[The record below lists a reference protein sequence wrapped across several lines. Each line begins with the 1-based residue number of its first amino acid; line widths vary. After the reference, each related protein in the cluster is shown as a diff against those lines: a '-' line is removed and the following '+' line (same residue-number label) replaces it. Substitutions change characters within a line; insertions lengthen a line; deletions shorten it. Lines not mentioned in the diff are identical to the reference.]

1 MKTIKEM
8 TLKEKLGQLII
19 AGFHGYEYDDHLKTL
34 IEEYKVGNIILFTRN
49 IKDLDQLITLNKKI
63 FEEVEKHTGNIPF
76 ITIDQ

>member
-19 AGFHGYEYDDHLKTL
+19 AGFNGYEYNDHLKTL

-49 IKDLDQLITLNKKI
+49 VKNLDQLITLNKTI
-63 FEEVEKHTGNIPF
+63 FKEKARQLKFETKK
-76 ITIDQ
+76 